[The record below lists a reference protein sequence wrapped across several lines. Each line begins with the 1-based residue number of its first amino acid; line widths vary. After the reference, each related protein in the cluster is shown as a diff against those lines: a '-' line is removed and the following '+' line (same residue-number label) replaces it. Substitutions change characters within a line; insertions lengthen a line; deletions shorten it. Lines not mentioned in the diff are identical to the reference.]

1 MSNLYLFPL
10 SDLHLGSNHCDLSF
24 FDYWCKK
31 FESAPDNK
39 AIYLLGDLLE
49 FPSTH
54 VDAYDV
60 AMNTHDALLSSS
72 YPL

>member
-39 AIYLLGDLLE
+39 AIYLLGELL
-49 FPSTH
+49 
-54 VDAYDV
+54 
-60 AMNTHDALLSSS
+60 
-72 YPL
+72 